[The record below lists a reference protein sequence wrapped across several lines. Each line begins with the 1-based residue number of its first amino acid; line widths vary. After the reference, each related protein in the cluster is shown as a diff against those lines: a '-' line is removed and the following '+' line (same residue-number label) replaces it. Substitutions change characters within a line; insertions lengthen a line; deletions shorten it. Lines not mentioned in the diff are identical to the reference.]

1 MASVTQLARTYKQ
14 PYGGYLPVRT
24 FTKKQFDDG
33 IELSTNEN
41 ILPQLVGLAVDY
53 LTRLCQNQS
62 FETAFSVSLRGIDNY
77 KAITHQSVDSSMMEI
92 NGLDDKSIINACRLA
107 SFDVW
112 YRNLAAARTFKD
124 PALIQPNAETI
135 NNIKTMVTRTLTFFD
150 NYEPIVENGFT
161 MPGGYT
167 ATVDSGDGDYLTT
180 HTLVDLKVSKQNI
193 NSKYTLQLAMYY
205 LMGMHSINPNF
216 ENIETLAIFNPRL
229 NKLYSRT
236 IADIEHDVLTS
247 IASDVIVY

>member
-1 MASVTQLARTYKQ
+1 
-14 PYGGYLPVRT
+14 
-24 FTKKQFDDG
+24 
-33 IELSTNEN
+33 
-41 ILPQLVGLAVDY
+41 
-53 LTRLCQNQS
+53 
-62 FETAFSVSLRGIDNY
+62 
-77 KAITHQSVDSSMMEI
+77 
-92 NGLDDKSIINACRLA
+92 
-107 SFDVW
+107 
-112 YRNLAAARTFKD
+112 
-124 PALIQPNAETI
+124 
-135 NNIKTMVTRTLTFFD
+135 MVTRTLTFFD
-150 NYEPIVENGFT
+150 NYEQIVENGFT

-236 IADIEHDVLTS
+236 IADIDHDVLTS
-247 IASDVIVY
+247 IASDVIAY